1 MLGRIIGGRYEVT
14 ELIGKGGFGAVFA
27 ARHALTGQD
36 IVLKV
41 MRPEVASDP
50 VQVKRFMNEARITS
64 QLSHP
69 NTVRT
74 FDFGQTDDGL
84 LYLAM
89 ERLQGDELAKV
100 LNREAPLDPL
110 RVVRIGIGVL
120 KSLAEAHTAGLVH
133 RDLKPGNIFLLN
145 VHGETDFVK
154 LIDFGIA
161 KSMEPGE
168 EEDLTRTGL
177 AIGTPK
183 YMSPEQG
190 RAEALDGRS
199 DLYSLGII
207 LYEALAGRVPFE
219 ASSAMSMI
227 VAHLQTPPPDIRTFA
242 PGGLPSGLAAI
253 VMKSLSKDPWQRF
266 RDADE
271 MREKLE
277 DVLEAAGGNRR
288 TSRSATNHPAATSLA
303 GPTAPS
309 APGQSAMQDQP
320 ETVALAGGTGALGE
334 TTPAGAGANRDHGHA
349 NARTADALTEMADA
363 YDREAQA
370 AQKTAEQS
378 ASRADASTVQ
388 PAPARH
394 VNSAPTIN
402 AEAVPAAS
410 AGLAA
415 AAGASAGA
423 TTAAGGSAP
432 PLKAERGPK
441 APPGVRPNTPQR
453 PAGPTMGAVKP
464 RERTSTVAVIGLL
477 LLATAI
483 GAAIWWFYLA
493 KPEQQVAVRAKVL
506 STKAAVET
514 KANEPLLPPTNQR
527 IDNRAVDAEK
537 KRKAS
542 EKEAIIAEATAA
554 GKAPELPVEPR
565 TTEEI
570 DKVAAA
576 SRKDMIGCAKTY
588 GDAGIAYN
596 RVGATLTVAPDGKVK
611 EAHAI
616 EDLVPEAMRACVESR
631 MLKFRFSGGQP
642 EEQTI
647 KAFVGFNR
655 QVVGSRA
662 ANGSKSSR
670 KGSQGS
676 AAKPADSLW

>member
-1 MLGRIIGGRYEVT
+1 M
-14 ELIGKGGFGAVFA
+14 IGKGGFGAVFA
-27 ARHALTGQD
+27 AKHSLTGQD

-50 VQVKRFMNEARITS
+50 VQVKRFMNEARISS

-89 ERLQGDELAKV
+89 ERLQGDELARV
-100 LNREAPLDPL
+100 LKREAPLDPL
-110 RVVRIGIGVL
+110 RVIRIGIGVL
-120 KSLAEAHTAGLVH
+120 KSLAEAHAAGLVH

-207 LYEALAGRVPFE
+207 LYEALTGRVPFE
-219 ASSAMSMI
+219 ATSAMSMI
-227 VAHLQTPPPDIRTFA
+227 VAHMQTPPPDIRTLA
-242 PGGLPSGLAAI
+242 PEGLPPGLAAI
-253 VMKSLSKDPWQRF
+253 VMKSLGKEPWQRF

-288 TSRSATNHPAATSLA
+288 GGSRSATNHPAASTGLD

-309 APGQSAMQDQP
+309 APGQAALLAQP
-320 ETVALAGGTGALGE
+320 ETVAIAGGTGALGE
-334 TTPAGAGANRDHGHA
+334 PTPDAVASASSPRAGGHA
-349 NARTADALTEMADA
+349 NAPTSEALAQMAA
-363 YDREAQA
+363 AFDREAKA
-370 AQKTAEQS
+370 GLKTAEQAAAGS
-378 ASRADASTVQ
+378 PDASTVQ
-388 PAPARH
+388 PGPARH
-394 VNSAPTIN
+394 LNSAPTLD
-402 AEAVPAAS
+402 AVAIP
-410 AGLAA
+410 
-415 AAGASAGA
+415 
-423 TTAAGGSAP
+423 T
-432 PLKAERGPK
+432 KAEPAKAEPRKAADAAPK
-441 APPGVRPNTPQR
+441 PPPGVRPNTPQR
-453 PAGPTMGAVKP
+453 PAGPTTGAVKP
-464 RERTSTVAVIGLL
+464 RERMSTVTMIGIALVL
-477 LLATAI
+477 AAAGGAGWWFLLAN
-483 GAAIWWFYLA
+483 
-493 KPEQQVAVRAKVL
+493 PEQQEVVRAKVL

-514 KANEPLLPPTNQR
+514 KANEPVLPPTNQR
-527 IDNRAVDAEK
+527 IDNRAVEAEK
-537 KRKAS
+537 KRKAA
-542 EKEAIIAEATAA
+542 ERAEQIAAAKAA
-554 GKAPELPVEPR
+554 GKAPELPAEPR

-570 DKVAAA
+570 DKVASATRGA
-576 SRKDMIGCAKTY
+576 MIKCAVTF
-588 GDAGIAYN
+588 GDQGIAYN
-596 RVGATLTVAPDGKVK
+596 RVGATLTVAADGRVV

-616 EDLVPEAMRACVESR
+616 EDIVPEAMRDCVETQ
-631 MLKFRFSGGQP
+631 MAKLRFSGGQP
-642 EEQTI
+642 DEQTI
-647 KAFVGFNR
+647 KAFVGFKR
-655 QVVGSRA
+655 QVTGTRA
-662 ANGSKSSR
+662 VNSGSKASR
-670 KGSQGS
+670 KGSSGS
-676 AAKPADSLW
+676 APKPADSLW